1 MMLALWLS
9 KPLTSATDEGSAI
22 MAIFETLKDEHD
34 LLRSQ
39 LAKILDLPN
48 SAKVE
53 RQKCLEEL
61 KKTLQSHTLAEE
73 EIVYESLLP
82 IEHLESEVREGIEEH
97 RLSNQLLVELNTLDV
112 THAQWEA
119 KVKALKDLLTHHL
132 KEEEEELFAEG
143 RKIFDSA
150 RLQELTDLYLQKKEE
165 ALKEDSLVKETAME
179 AELQND
185 S

>member
-1 MMLALWLS
+1 
-9 KPLTSATDEGSAI
+9 

-39 LAKILDLPN
+39 LAKILDLPD

-53 RQKCLEEL
+53 RQECLEEL
-61 KKTLQSHTLAEE
+61 KKTLHSHTLAEE
-73 EIVYESLLP
+73 EIVYETLLP

-112 THAQWEA
+112 TQAQWEA

-143 RKIFDSA
+143 RKIFDSE
-150 RLQELTDLYLQKKEE
+150 RLQELKELYVQKKKEV
-165 ALKEDSLVKETAME
+165 LKEDSLVKETPME

-185 S
+185 

>member
-1 MMLALWLS
+1 
-9 KPLTSATDEGSAI
+9 

-39 LAKILDLPN
+39 LAQILDLPN
-48 SAKVE
+48 DAKVE
-53 RQKCLEEL
+53 KQECLEAL

-73 EIVYESLLP
+73 EIVYEVLLP
-82 IEHLESEVREGIEEH
+82 IEDLESEVREGIEEH

-112 THAQWEA
+112 TQAQWEP

-143 RKIFDSA
+143 RKIFNSE
-150 RLQELTDLYLQKKEE
+150 RQKELTDLYLQRKEE
-165 ALKEDSLVKETAME
+165 ALKEDSLVKETPME
-179 AELQND
+179 AELQKD
-185 S
+185 

>member
-1 MMLALWLS
+1 
-9 KPLTSATDEGSAI
+9 
-22 MAIFETLKDEHD
+22 MAIFETLKDDHD

-48 SAKVE
+48 SADVE
-53 RQKCLEEL
+53 RQQYFDEL
-61 KKTLQSHTLAEE
+61 KKTLNSHTLAEE

-97 RLSNQLLVELNTLDV
+97 RLSNQLLVELNSLDV
-112 THAQWEA
+112 SHAQWEP

-143 RKIFDSA
+143 RKIFDGE
-150 RLQELTDLYLQKKEE
+150 RQEELTSMYLQKKAET
-165 ALKEDSLVKETAME
+165 LKEDSLLKETPLE
-179 AELQND
+179 AELQTKEE
-185 S
+185 

>member
-1 MMLALWLS
+1 
-9 KPLTSATDEGSAI
+9 

-34 LLRSQ
+34 LLRTQ
-39 LAKILDLPN
+39 LAKLLDLPN

-53 RQKCLEEL
+53 KQEGLEEL
-61 KKTLQSHTLAEE
+61 KKTLHSHTVAEE
-73 EIVYESLLP
+73 DIVYETLLP

-97 RLSNQLLVELNTLDV
+97 RLSNQLLVELSTLDV

-143 RKIFDSA
+143 RKVFDNE
-150 RLQELTDLYLQKKEE
+150 RLQELKELYLQKKEE
-165 ALKEDSLVKETAME
+165 ALKEDLLVKETPME
-179 AELQND
+179 AELQNN
-185 S
+185 